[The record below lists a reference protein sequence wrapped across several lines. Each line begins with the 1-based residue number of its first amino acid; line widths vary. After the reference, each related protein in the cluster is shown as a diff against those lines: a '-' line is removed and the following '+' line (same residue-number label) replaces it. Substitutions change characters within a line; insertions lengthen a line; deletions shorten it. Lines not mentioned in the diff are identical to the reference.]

1 MKKLLYIIIL
11 TVAVVMASCKPK
23 DDPKEDVT
31 TYSGLY
37 VLNEGNYTYANASLT
52 YYDPETDSVVNNLF
66 YRVNGSPIGDVGQ
79 SLAQKDGYLYIV
91 VNNSN
96 YIYKTDLNTVEYKA
110 KLTDFISPRYMKF
123 ITDKKAYV
131 TDIIAKGVWVI
142 NPKTMTHTKFIE
154 TGKPTENMLV
164 WDNKLYVTN
173 WSKYYAPEINNNTVQ
188 IIDIATDQKI
198 GEIEVGVEP
207 NSIVLDKNNNIW
219 VMCGGGYDMTEKAR
233 LFCIDPT
240 IDRIVNTY
248 EFAEYWPTNYPS
260 FLNIDNTGSVLYY
273 IDNGKV
279 YTMSVD
285 ATELP
290 SQPFLS
296 PGEGGLFYNMYVDP
310 TNGDLYVSDSKNF
323 MTNGEVCRYTSSGT
337 FITSFAAGIGPSFM
351 MLKEE
356 NK

>member
-11 TVAVVMASCKPK
+11 AVAVVMASCKPK
-23 DDPKEDVT
+23 DNPTEDVT

-52 YYDPETDSVVNNLF
+52 YYNPETDSVVNNLF

-79 SLAQKDGYLYIV
+79 SLAQNNGSLYIV

-96 YIYKTDLNTVEYKA
+96 NIYKTDLNTVEYKA
-110 KLTDFISPRYMKF
+110 KLTDFISPRYMKI
-123 ITDKKAYV
+123 ITNKKAYV

-142 NPKTMTHTKFIE
+142 NPETMTHTKFIE

-164 WDNKLYVTN
+164 FGNRLYVTN
-173 WSKYYAPEINNNTVQ
+173 WSKYYVPEVRNNTVQ
-188 IIDIATDQKI
+188 IIDIVADQKI

-219 VMCGGGYDMTEKAR
+219 VMCGGGYEQDEKAR
-233 LFCIDPT
+233 LFCIDPAE
-240 IDRIVNTY
+240 DRIIKTF
-248 EFAEYWPTNYPS
+248 EFAEYWPNNYPG

-279 YTMSVD
+279 YTMSINV
-285 ATELP
+285 AELP

-296 PGEGGLFYNMYVDP
+296 PGEGGSFYNMCVDP

-323 MTNGEVCRYTSSGT
+323 MTNGEVHRYTSSGT
-337 FITSFAAGIGPSFM
+337 FINSFVAGIGPSFM
-351 MLKEE
+351 MFKEE
-356 NK
+356 IK